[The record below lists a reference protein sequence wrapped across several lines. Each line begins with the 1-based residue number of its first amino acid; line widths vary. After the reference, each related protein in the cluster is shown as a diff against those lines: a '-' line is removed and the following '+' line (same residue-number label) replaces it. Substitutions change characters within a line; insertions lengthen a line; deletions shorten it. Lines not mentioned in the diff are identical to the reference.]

1 MYKVEIHCSLDNID
15 FCQTPF
21 DYPSWNV
28 VCFIKNQKL
37 ICGRYS
43 TPIEAGKAAQ
53 EMDSFFKF
61 LSPDLKEKLKQ
72 NQN

>member
-1 MYKVEIHCSLDNID
+1 MYKVEIHCSLDDID
-15 FCQTPF
+15 FNQTSL
-21 DYPSWNV
+21 DYPSWDII
-28 VCFIKNQKL
+28 CYIKNQK
-37 ICGRYS
+37 IKCGRYF